1 MEIAWPF
8 SLSPNFLCDWMI
20 GDYINIK
27 TRQCGTHQNRSC
39 SRHNNNEHW
48 FLMQCI
54 DRVYRP
60 CFPYTKFLHHPLHQ
74 QIRLNK
80 SLLCMQSVRI
90 LFDIKHSM
98 CLLHVI
104 HIIRVQTLGYQIW
117 LGSTTTKIAN
127 SIAIIC
133 VFLPSFSAVGEMCTH
148 IPVDERVKTSYKQP
162 HGNKK
167 RVLCSVGKR
176 FMLGISCSIITVG
189 SIWKKYI

>member
-1 MEIAWPF
+1 MKVHKTTVSWWGRNWPSQWDEVETLRTKIFVLLFCMIVWRRQCTVNDNTRRWRLEKNARMEIAWPF

-104 HIIRVQTLGYQIW
+104 HIIRVQTLGY
-117 LGSTTTKIAN
+117 
-127 SIAIIC
+127 
-133 VFLPSFSAVGEMCTH
+133 
-148 IPVDERVKTSYKQP
+148 
-162 HGNKK
+162 
-167 RVLCSVGKR
+167 
-176 FMLGISCSIITVG
+176 
-189 SIWKKYI
+189 